1 MGILAAIAAVL
12 AVFIGMAVGLLGGGG
27 SILTTPLLI
36 YVAGFDPKEAI
47 TASLFVVAI
56 TSIFGLISHARAGR
70 VIWKTGVLFGVAGMV
85 GAFIGG
91 QIGARLPG
99 VVLLIAFAIMMGVT
113 AVAMIR
119 GRKQVAGKSHGGRPI
134 VRILIDGLVVGLVTG
149 LVGAGGGFLVVPALV
164 LLGGLAMPNAV
175 ATSLLVVAMKSIAG
189 FFGYALSFGGG
200 SIVQW
205 NPEIQLDWP
214 IILIVTG
221 AAIIGALIGS
231 RLVGLIHPDLL
242 RKIFGWFVLV
252 MAVFILVQEIGE
264 WVLEFA
270 SSGPLQ
276 TIEVIVALVAIIAL
290 FTWVIRRPVQVA
302 VADFDEPI
310 PDDSSNQSKT

>member
-1 MGILAAIAAVL
+1 MAILTVVAAVL

-36 YVAGFDPKEAI
+36 YVVGFDAKQAI

-70 VIWKTGVLFGVAGMV
+70 VVWKTGLLFGVAGMV

-119 GRKQVAGKSHGGRPI
+119 GRQKVAGKSHGGRPI

-189 FFGYALSFGGG
+189 FFGYALAFGDGSFI
-200 SIVQW
+200 SW
-205 NPEIQLDWP
+205 NSEIQLDWP
-214 IILIVTG
+214 IILIVTA
-221 AAIIGALIGS
+221 AAIVGALVGS
-231 RLVGLIHPDLL
+231 RLVGRIHPDLL

-252 MAVFILVQEIGE
+252 MAVFILVQEIGA
-264 WVLEFA
+264 WVLDFA

-276 TIEVIVALVAIIAL
+276 AIEVIVAVIVIIAA

-310 PDDSSNQSKT
+310 VDDSPPKT

>member
-1 MGILAAIAAVL
+1 MAILTVVAAVL

-36 YVAGFDPKEAI
+36 YVVGFDAKQAI

-70 VIWKTGVLFGVAGMV
+70 VVWKTGLLFGVAGMV

-99 VVLLIAFAIMMGVT
+99 IVLLIAFAIMMGVT

-119 GRKQVAGKSHGGRPI
+119 GRQKVAGKSHGGRPI

-189 FFGYALSFGGG
+189 FFGYALAFGDGSFI
-200 SIVQW
+200 SW
-205 NPEIQLDWP
+205 NSEIQLDWP
-214 IILIVTG
+214 IILIVTA
-221 AAIIGALIGS
+221 AAIVGALVGS
-231 RLVGLIHPDLL
+231 RLVGRIHPDLL

-252 MAVFILVQEIGE
+252 MAVFILVQEVGA
-264 WVLEFA
+264 WVLDFA

-276 TIEVIVALVAIIAL
+276 AIEVIVAVIVIIAA

-310 PDDSSNQSKT
+310 IDESPPKT